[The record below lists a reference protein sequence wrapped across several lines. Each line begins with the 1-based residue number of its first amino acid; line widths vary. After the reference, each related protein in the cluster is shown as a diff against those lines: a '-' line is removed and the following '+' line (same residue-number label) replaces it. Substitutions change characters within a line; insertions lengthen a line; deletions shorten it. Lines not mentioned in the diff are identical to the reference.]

1 MALQLLRNIIAS
13 LELQKV
19 QTASYSPSWL
29 RGCVVARSVWL
40 SPLEGPSC
48 RNESLYYEGGTASIR
63 TMAESFPRD
72 ISEAIGQFQ
81 IVESD
86 ETPVSQVRTGTLRFE
101 GNVADLE
108 VSPEITP
115 SVEWEVQEDGSW
127 VGHSRE
133 SEQADFTV
141 LGTLARSPSAVSL
154 WRTNTFRRRSLG
166 FSIPGQD
173 NPGSQEMRA
182 DWCIT
187 GAHLADPT
195 APFSAVHFDIA
206 NLHEWS
212 GHSYAKSES
221 GLPKT
226 WIVDFPETEAHSLQD
241 TAGTLELSPRGKVQ
255 THASRGLHIST
266 NTLVKITL
274 EDGVSLD
281 ELVAQYGRPLAIL
294 MTLLTGAECSIREID
309 LRDQDN
315 QELQAYGKVVDREAP
330 ESPGQLFLTR
340 RDVSADLLTSWI
352 TTANT
357 LSPVPEILA
366 SLWSG
371 VFPYLETR
379 SLTLA
384 TSAEALHRLL
394 HPDAIRFT
402 AEEVDESIRGLDKAM
417 IPVPVKNSLQNALKS
432 YWAEKSYPQRLEELA
447 EPVVRAVPTSIGK
460 LNRWKRAV
468 SDLRVQLAHGFTD
481 QKLDPE
487 QILKIEALSRS
498 LQWVLTFRVLLHSG
512 VTPSELGEAAK
523 RSERYQLHMRRWN
536 KWWPNIFASDGT

>member
-1 MALQLLRNIIAS
+1 
-13 LELQKV
+13 
-19 QTASYSPSWL
+19 
-29 RGCVVARSVWL
+29 
-40 SPLEGPSC
+40 
-48 RNESLYYEGGTASIR
+48 
-63 TMAESFPRD
+63 MAESFPRD

-86 ETPVSQVRTGTLRFE
+86 ETPVSQVRTGTLRFV

-108 VSPEITP
+108 VSPEMTP
-115 SVEWEVQEDGSW
+115 SVEWEVRENGSW

-141 LGTLARSPSAVSL
+141 IGTLARSPGAVSL

-187 GAHLADPT
+187 GAHIADPI
-195 APFSAVHFDIA
+195 APFSTVHFDIA

-212 GHSYAKSES
+212 GHSYTKSKR

-226 WIVDFPETEAHSLQD
+226 WIVDFPETEVRPLDDA
-241 TAGTLELSPRGKVQ
+241 AGTLELSPRGNVQ
-255 THASRGLHIST
+255 TDAGRDAHITT
-266 NTLVKITL
+266 NTLAKITL

-281 ELVAQYGRPLAIL
+281 ELVAQYGRPLALL
-294 MTLLTGAECSIREID
+294 MTLLTGAECSIREIG
-309 LRDQDN
+309 LRDQNN
-315 QELQAYGKVVDREAP
+315 QALQAYGKIVDQEAP
-330 ESPGQLFLTR
+330 TSPGQLLLTR

-371 VFPYLETR
+371 AFPYLETR

-384 TSAEALHRLL
+384 TTAEALHRLL

-402 AEEVDESIRGLDKAM
+402 TEEIDESIRGLDNAM
-417 IPVPVKNSLQNALKS
+417 IPATVKDSFQNALKS

-447 EPVVRAVPTSIGK
+447 EQVVGAVPTCIGK
-460 LNRWKRAV
+460 LNKWKRAV

-481 QKLDPE
+481 QKLNPE
-487 QILKIEALSRS
+487 KILRIEALSRS

-523 RSERYQLHMRRWN
+523 RSERYQLHMRQWN
-536 KWWPNIFASDGT
+536 KWWPKIFASDIT